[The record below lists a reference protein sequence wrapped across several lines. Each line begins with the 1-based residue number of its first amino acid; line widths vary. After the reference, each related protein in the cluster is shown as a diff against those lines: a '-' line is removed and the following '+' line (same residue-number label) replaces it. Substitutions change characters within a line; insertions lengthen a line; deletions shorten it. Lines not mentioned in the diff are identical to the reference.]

1 MNALDLYRLRLYV
14 TGRSHLS
21 QRAIGNLRR
30 MCEEN
35 LQGEY
40 EMEVVDILD
49 EPQAAEVNRILAT
62 PVVIKDTPP
71 PRRRVLG
78 DLSDW
83 ESVMS
88 GLDMPPGRRT

>member
-14 TGRSHLS
+14 TGQSHLS

-30 MCEEN
+30 MCEAN

-49 EPQAAEVNRILAT
+49 EPQAAETNRILAT

-83 ESVMS
+83 ESVMA
-88 GLDMPPGRRT
+88 GLDMPMPHRS